1 MKKNLLFVILIFSII
16 FLSFNFSKTEKLILN
31 NVMFQFAATNG
42 NGNNVYFDN
51 FSTGVQFNNDLSV
64 TSFNLQDKNYLLP
77 GQSSIMVLPSV
88 LIMNTGKNDAIGAT
102 VTMMETGSS
111 YNVTKNIPGLS
122 MGQSAQVYFDSLS
135 FTSDV
140 IKNIKIYINW
150 ASDEWHNND
159 SLFQETVFHQGVTRK
174 VLFEAHTSS
183 TCGPCASQNPSLDA
197 FIQTKWDSIVPIKY
211 HVWWPAPGNDP
222 MFYANQNQVRVRVSY
237 NGVNAVPALMVDG
250 VFLQISGYTTL
261 TNLTTPF
268 YNRLSKG
275 APLSLTVND
284 TRLTGDTINASVT
297 LQIVSPLSVNG
308 DFRLKVAANER
319 KITYSTPPG
328 TNGETIFN
336 DVFRRMY
343 PSADGIQIPL
353 TPGTYNYEI
362 KYKRESAWVDSM
374 IYSAVFVQNEVTK
387 EVMNCNKARNYY
399 LDNIKSANKT
409 SPENSSNILL
419 QNQFCRID
427 ENNLIEPKAGFYVE
441 NFEYMFPANGWK
453 LINPD
458 DAIPFMQYGS
468 ANGPSYTGGK
478 SVRYSCFVY
487 LDTGQMDYLKTKIYN
502 NIDLNDSVKFDYAYA
517 VNPGHTDRLRLLMS
531 TDGGS
536 TFPYTVFDKS
546 GNDLATAPST
556 SASFIPSGAS
566 QWATFKG
573 RIGDV
578 IVGIQPIGTIVPTN
592 YDLKQNYP
600 NPFNPVTK
608 IEYQISKPGNVKISV
623 YDISGKEIKILI
635 NEIHTPG
642 VYQVNFDGTNLSSG
656 VYFYEL
662 TAGDFTAVK
671 RMVLI
676 K

>member
-1 MKKNLLFVILIFSII
+1 
-16 FLSFNFSKTEKLILN
+16 
-31 NVMFQFAATNG
+31 
-42 NGNNVYFDN
+42 
-51 FSTGVQFNNDLSV
+51 
-64 TSFNLQDKNYLLP
+64 
-77 GQSSIMVLPSV
+77 
-88 LIMNTGKNDAIGAT
+88 
-102 VTMMETGSS
+102 
-111 YNVTKNIPGLS
+111 
-122 MGQSAQVYFDSLS
+122 
-135 FTSDV
+135 
-140 IKNIKIYINW
+140 
-150 ASDEWHNND
+150 
-159 SLFQETVFHQGVTRK
+159 
-174 VLFEAHTSS
+174 
-183 TCGPCASQNPSLDA
+183 
-197 FIQTKWDSIVPIKY
+197 
-211 HVWWPAPGNDP
+211 
-222 MFYANQNQVRVRVSY
+222 
-237 NGVNAVPALMVDG
+237 
-250 VFLQISGYTTL
+250 
-261 TNLTTPF
+261 
-268 YNRLSKG
+268 
-275 APLSLTVND
+275 
-284 TRLTGDTINASVT
+284 
-297 LQIVSPLSVNG
+297 
-308 DFRLKVAANER
+308 
-319 KITYSTPPG
+319 
-328 TNGETIFN
+328 
-336 DVFRRMY
+336 
-343 PSADGIQIPL
+343 
-353 TPGTYNYEI
+353 
-362 KYKRESAWVDSM
+362 
-374 IYSAVFVQNEVTK
+374 
-387 EVMNCNKARNYY
+387 
-399 LDNIKSANKT
+399 
-409 SPENSSNILL
+409 
-419 QNQFCRID
+419 
-427 ENNLIEPKAGFYVE
+427 
-441 NFEYMFPANGWK
+441 MFPANGWK

-573 RIGDV
+573 RIGDA